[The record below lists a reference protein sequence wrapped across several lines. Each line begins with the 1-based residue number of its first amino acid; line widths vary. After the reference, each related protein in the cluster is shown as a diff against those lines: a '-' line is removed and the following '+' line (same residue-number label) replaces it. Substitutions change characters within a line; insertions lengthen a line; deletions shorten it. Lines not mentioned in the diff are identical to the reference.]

1 MAEFELEE
9 VQTYLIL
16 AEEKLVVARDLLS
29 LGHYRDVVAKAYYT
43 MFYAAKAALL
53 TAGAAGVRRHT
64 GVVSFFAQH
73 FVKTGKIDRRYSASL
88 SRALSDRIAA
98 DYQLEFQA
106 NEDLARRS
114 VADAETFLA
123 KAREIVAE
131 AVGLRGNEDVDRPA

>member
-1 MAEFELEE
+1 L
-9 VQTYLIL
+9 T
-16 AEEKLVVARDLLS
+16 

-53 TAGAAGVRRHT
+53 TAGAGGVRRHT

-98 DYQLEFQA
+98 DYQIEFQA
-106 NEDLARRS
+106 NKDLARRS
-114 VADAETFLA
+114 IADAEAFLV

-131 AVGLRGNEDVDRPA
+131 AVGPEETGHVDRSA